1 MTPQQLKNSI
11 LQRAIEG
18 RLVPQKAEEGT
29 AKELLQ
35 KIQAEKAQLI
45 AEKKIKKTK
54 ALPPISDEEIP
65 FDIPDSWEWVRLSDV
80 IDVRDGT
87 HDTPKYQKSGIPLI
101 TSKNISNGKLDF
113 ENTKLIAQ
121 SDADKIN
128 ERSKVEKNDI
138 LFAMIGSIGNPVL
151 VDTDREFCI
160 KNIAL
165 FKNYPNKAVYMEYVY
180 YLMSHLQCM
189 LKNNASG
196 AVQSFVSLKVFRCL
210 PIPLPPLAEQHRIV
224 AKIEELLPFI
234 DKYDKA
240 YNKLTEFN
248 ARFPEDMKKS
258 ILQYAIEGKLVEQR
272 KEEGTADALLQQI
285 QAEKK
290 RLIEEKKI
298 KKTKHLPSITED
310 EIPFDIPDSWKW
322 IRLGEICTYDQTK
335 EKISKENIL
344 PDMWSL
350 DMEDIEKGTGRII
363 NIEKAGNRK
372 IAGDK
377 VVFHK
382 GDILY
387 SKLRPYLQKILIAP
401 ADGICTS
408 ELVPFYCYGDVNSHY
423 ITWLL
428 RSEYVNQIAN
438 AESYGVKMPRV
449 NKETMINILVPLP
462 PLAEQHRIVAK
473 IEELLPLCEQLIK

>member
-54 ALPPISDEEIP
+54 ALPPIRDEEIP
-65 FDIPDSWEWVRLSDV
+65 FDIPDSWEWVRLGNICDV
-80 IDVRDGT
+80 CTGRLDANAQN
-87 HDTPKYQKSGIPLI
+87 PKGRYAFFTCGVEVFKTIEYAF
-101 TSKNISNGKLDF
+101 DC
-113 ENTKLIAQ
+113 
-121 SDADKIN
+121 DA
-128 ERSKVEKNDI
+128 I
-138 LFAMIGSIGNPVL
+138 LLGG
-151 VDTDREFCI
+151 
-160 KNIAL
+160 
-165 FKNYPNKAVYMEYVY
+165 
-180 YLMSHLQCM
+180 
-189 LKNNASG
+189 NNASG
-196 AVQSFVSLKVFRCL
+196 DYKMHRYCGKFNAYQRVYVISGPPKDTLDFMYSVITYWLPFLKYNSQGTTTRFIKLGQVRQML
-210 PIPLPPLAEQHRIV
+210 IPIPPFAEQKRIV
-224 AKIEELLPFI
+224 AKIEEILPLI

-240 YNKLTEFN
+240 HTKLTEFN

-298 KKTKHLPSITED
+298 KKTKPLPPITDD

-344 PDMWSL
+344 SDMWSL

-408 ELVPFYCYGDVNSHY
+408 ELVPFHCYGDVNSYY

-428 RSEYVNQIAN
+428 RSAYVNQIAN